1 MFKHLGIIG
10 AGTMGTGI
18 ARLAILANIDV
29 LVYDVN
35 ETVLRRSFERIRS
48 DVRRM
53 VQQGALPSE
62 KAAEVLDRLH
72 SRTSVSAL
80 GACDFVIES
89 VVEDLRVKRDLFKH
103 LDASTK
109 PAAIL
114 ATDTASLSVTAIA
127 SQARFPERIVGMH
140 FFNPVHTTSLV
151 EVVNAARTDE
161 KTIDTT
167 MTFARFLGKTPVVV
181 NDTPGFIVSRVSTPF
196 FQEAVHIAAEHVAE
210 PVQIDR
216 IMRELGEMPV
226 GPLEQMDQDGL
237 DVHLGTAEALL
248 GQFYGEPRFRPH
260 PLLRRMAEG
269 GMDGVKSGRG
279 FHTYDRKA

>member
-35 ETVLRRSFERIRS
+35 DTVLRRSFERIRS

-53 VQQGALPSE
+53 VQQGLLPSE
-62 KAAEVLDRLH
+62 RAADALARLH
-72 SRTSVSAL
+72 SRTSVSEL
-80 GACDFVIES
+80 SSCDFVIES
-89 VVEDLRVKRDLFKH
+89 VVEDLRVKKDLFKH
-103 LDASTK
+103 LDANTK
-109 PAAIL
+109 PTAIL

-140 FFNPVHTTSLV
+140 FFNPVLTTPLV

-161 KTIDTT
+161 KTLETT

-181 NDTPGFIVSRVSTPF
+181 NDTPGFIVSRVSAPY
-196 FQEAVHIAAEHVAE
+196 FQEAVLIAAEHAAE
-210 PVQIDR
+210 PAQIDR
-216 IMRELGEMPV
+216 ILREIGEMPV
-226 GPLEQMDQDGL
+226 GPLQQIDEDGL
-237 DVHLGTAEALL
+237 DVHLGTAESLL
-248 GQFYGEPRFRPH
+248 DQFYGESRFRPH

-269 GMDGVKSGRG
+269 GMNGKKSGRG
-279 FHTYDRKA
+279 FHSYDVKA